1 MKIALLYNLN
11 RGVTEHDAEFD
22 SQGTID
28 KIVECLTA
36 SRHVVELVEATR
48 DLVSWIIKLDY
59 VKPDLVF
66 NIAEGFVGAARESVH
81 AAILEQLGMDY
92 SGPGSTELLVCHNK
106 AIAKRLLEQS
116 GVKMAKDYVISNTDD
131 LEALSLYALP
141 FPLIVKLNSEGSS
154 LGMDDKCI
162 VEDFESLRCQV
173 VKVLDKYGTNIIVEQ
188 YIRGR
193 DLSTNFVEGIGVC
206 PPVEYIY
213 PEGQIYDYR
222 LKTSA
227 NHVIEVAT
235 PSLDSATESRIMKDT
250 GVVAKV
256 FDLNGYGRA
265 DFRLS
270 EDNELYFLEMN
281 AQVSFHP
288 IGAFVL
294 SAARAGY
301 NMQQLLEHI
310 VRHAK
315 NTKRRTSAIGKFM
328 FTH

>member
-11 RGVTEHDAEFD
+11 RGTTEHDAEFD

-28 KIVECLTA
+28 KIVEGLTA
-36 SRHVVELVEATR
+36 SGHVVELVEATR
-48 DLVSWIIKLDY
+48 DFVSWILELDE

-81 AAILEQLGMDY
+81 AAILEQLGIDY
-92 SGPGSTELLVCHNK
+92 SGPGPTELLVCHSK
-106 AIAKRLLEQS
+106 AMAKRLLAQS
-116 GVKMAKDYVISNTDD
+116 GVKMPKDYVISSIDD
-131 LEALSLYALP
+131 LEALDTEDLP

-162 VEDFESLRCQV
+162 VEDFESLRRQV
-173 VKVLDKYGTNIIVEQ
+173 IKVLDKYGTNVIVEQ
-188 YIRGR
+188 YIEGR
-193 DLSTNFVEGIGVC
+193 DLSTSFVEGIGVC
-206 PPVEYIY
+206 PPVEYVY

-227 NHVIEVAT
+227 NHTIDVVT
-235 PSLDSATESRIMKDT
+235 PSLDSETERGIMGNT
-250 GVVAKV
+250 EVVAKV
-256 FDLNGYGRA
+256 FDMNGYGRA

-270 EDNELYFLEMN
+270 EDGELYFLEMN

-301 NMQQLLEHI
+301 DMQQLLAHI
-310 VRHAK
+310 VSHAK
-315 NTKRRTSAIGKFM
+315 NIKRRTSAIGKI
-328 FTH
+328 TH